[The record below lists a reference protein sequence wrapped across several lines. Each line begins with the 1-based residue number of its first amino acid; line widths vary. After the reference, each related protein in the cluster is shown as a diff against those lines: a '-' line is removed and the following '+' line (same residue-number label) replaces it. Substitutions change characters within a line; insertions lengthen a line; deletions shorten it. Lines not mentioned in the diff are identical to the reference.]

1 MAPIFYVIL
10 SLCIASCALAAPMQ
24 RRQTGNLECNLA
36 RLKIVTDVADAKVLV
51 GQINTTLVRPSESDS
66 SVAVVQAGLNSVD
79 EAIRTILDEV
89 LSGGTAPESSREQ
102 VDDGLSTA
110 NQALGLIT
118 DPSLNATVT
127 TAQAKIANAGDDG
140 ASVVANCK

>member
-1 MAPIFYVIL
+1 MAPIFYVFL

-51 GQINTTLVRPSESDS
+51 GQINTTDLGTASA
-66 SVAVVQAGLNSVD
+66 VAVVQAGLNSVD
-79 EAIRTILDEV
+79 DAIRTILDAV

-118 DPSLNATVT
+118 DLNATVT
-127 TAQAKIANAGDDG
+127 AAQEKIANAGDEG

>member
-1 MAPIFYVIL
+1 
-10 SLCIASCALAAPMQ
+10 APMQ

-51 GQINTTLVRPSESDS
+51 GQINTTFVRPSESDS
-66 SVAVVQAGLNSVD
+66 SAHGLNSVD
-79 EAIRTILDEV
+79 DAIRTILDAV

-118 DPSLNATVT
+118 DLNATVT
-127 TAQAKIANAGDDG
+127 AGRKKIANAGDDG
-140 ASVVANCK
+140 AGVVANCK